1 MKPFLKKLFLNE
13 RFVLCIIVINAFI
26 IFLQESGYYNFWV
39 NLFDVTCTIIF
50 IIEMIVKHAYYGI
63 RGYWSKGWNRLDGIL
78 VILSIPSLIMAFV
91 PIHMINL
98 SFLLALRLFRVLRFF
113 RIIHI
118 FPNFSQI
125 AKGFM
130 RALKQSYGVFIGFF
144 LVIIIFSL
152 VSCSLFK
159 TASPEFFG
167 SPTESIY
174 SIFRLFTIE
183 GWYEIPDAVIAGL
196 PDGFS
201 RWVRIYFSILLVL
214 GGVIGLSL
222 VNSVFVDAMV
232 SDNND
237 EVKEKLDEIERKLN
251 MLVEEKREEKD

>member
-1 MKPFLKKLFLNE
+1 MKLFLKKLFLNE
-13 RFVLCIIVINAFI
+13 KFVLCIIIINALI
-26 IFLQESGYYNFWV
+26 IFLQESGYYNFWI
-39 NLFDVTCTIIF
+39 NLLDVTCTIIF
-50 IIEMIVKHAYYGI
+50 IIEMIVKHIHYGI
-63 RGYWSKGWNRLDGIL
+63 RGYWSQWWNRLDGTL

-91 PIHMINL
+91 PIHMLNL

-130 RALKQSYGVFIGFF
+130 RALKQSYGVFVGFF
-144 LVIIIFSL
+144 LVIVIFSL

-159 TASPEFFG
+159 TAAPEFFG
-167 SPTESIY
+167 SPTDAIY

-183 GWYEIPDAVIAGL
+183 GWYEIPDAVIEGVPAGL
-196 PDGFS
+196 S
-201 RWVRIYFSILLVL
+201 RWIRIYFSILLVL

-237 EVKEKLDEIERKLN
+237 EVKDKLNEIERKLN
-251 MLVEEKREEKD
+251 MLIEDKKNYDK